1 LITGIIM
8 AAGFSRRMN
17 RDKLTLEV
25 GGVTV
30 VERVIRAVKGSKV
43 EDMVI
48 VYRTNRIRELGE
60 KYGIKP
66 LYNQK
71 AELGQSESIKL
82 GINNSS
88 KETTGFMFFVGD
100 QPFLN
105 SDIIN
110 RLIEVFQAGH
120 YPIIVPE
127 YRGQRGNPV
136 IFSSSLKNEL
146 LGLEGDSGGRS
157 IIKKRYND
165 IKTVPIDNDILG
177 KDMDTWEE
185 YQCLMTLL

>member
-1 LITGIIM
+1 M

-127 YRGQRGNPV
+127 YTGQRGNPV